1 VVVMNEDRFNK
12 LSKQDRDAIDLVSG
26 EIVARRVG
34 RGFEAEEKASRE
46 ALTAN
51 NVAVTTASPAF
62 MQALKAKTAGFEAN
76 WIKEANAKGLD
87 GAKVLAEFRA
97 EIPKVTR

>member
-1 VVVMNEDRFNK
+1 
-12 LSKQDRDAIDLVSG
+12 VSG
-26 EIVARRVG
+26 EVVSRRVG
-34 RGFEAEEKASRE
+34 RSFGAQEKASMA

-62 MQALKAKTAGFEAN
+62 MQALKAKTAGIEAN

-87 GAKVLAEFRA
+87 GGKVLAEFRA
-97 EIPKVTR
+97 EVTKVAR